1 MAETTHERPAATF
14 FTEEATRQILTRIS
28 NVFDDPDL
36 CDATFIVGDNNEKE
50 EISAPSQFMALSSPY
65 FKKLFYPVT
74 ESKRREITGIHP
86 QVFRKVLDYLF
97 KGRVPLSSIEDAW
110 KVKVAGRKF
119 MLEEL
124 EELVTKFLKY
134 RLDGTNLLTYL
145 RNSTKYEAPDLRE
158 VILNRFAK
166 EADTVLDD
174 ESMLDLSQDDLTSLM
189 QKQPICPAKK
199 VVDVL
204 IRWSRKRHNLDPSPS
219 PAKRVCIEN
228 DGNATSGEQTAN
240 NIEDKSQPEQEIDLV
255 KSLEPFIKHVRWE
268 NKDADYFLKS
278 VHGHKIMTEENE
290 NTVMANMLQ
299 SFIDNQPLARIPL
312 KRGRQPGS
320 GRGRAGRGTHQGVG
334 RGIAH
339 HNVGEFEVVMEKYSS
354 HRGRGGIIK
363 TEPPSHL

>member
-1 MAETTHERPAATF
+1 MAGANQDRPAATF

-28 NVFDDPDL
+28 NVFDDTDL
-36 CDATFIVGDNNEKE
+36 CDATFIVGDDNDKE

-65 FKKLFYPVT
+65 FKKLFYPIT

-119 MLEEL
+119 GLEEL

-134 RLDGTNLLTYL
+134 RLDATNLLIYL

-166 EADTVLDD
+166 EADAVLDD
-174 ESMLDLSQDDLTSLM
+174 EAMLDLNQDDLTSLM
-189 QKQPICPAKK
+189 EKQPVCPAKK

-204 IRWSRKRHNLDPSPS
+204 IRWSRKRHNLDACPS
-219 PAKRVCIEN
+219 PAKRVCMEN
-228 DGNATSGEQTAN
+228 NGNDDSGEQTAN
-240 NIEDKSQPEQEIDLV
+240 NIEDKSQPVKEIDLV
-255 KSLEPFIKHVRWE
+255 KSLEPFIKYVRWE
-268 NKDADYFLKS
+268 NKDADYFLKT
-278 VHGHKIMTEENE
+278 VHGNNIMTEENE
-290 NTVMANMLQ
+290 NAVMANMLQ

-334 RGIAH
+334 RGIEH

-354 HRGRGGIIK
+354 HPGKGGFIK
-363 TEPPSHL
+363 TEPSSLS